1 MLVFDF
7 MLSRIFCRDD
17 DMPGEGSAVAG
28 APVALRRGD
37 PRSQGPFRDR
47 SKVSGWHEPNWLRR
61 AHQNEG
67 SLREAPVN
75 LINRNEQ
82 KGKPVAMARL
92 VSSTPG
98 EGGMLLRTWI
108 SHTVPHMTISITT
121 ESFPGIPNWLVATAI
136 GAASIFVLGTALKG
150 CAAEL
155 TRAQHRYLASCSE
168 RDEGEWLVHPSQCG
182 SLVGPQECRR
192 RPTPPSKR
200 ACAPYLRCMACLL
213 AETY

>member
-75 LINRNEQ
+75 LIKIETSK
-82 KGKPVAMARL
+82 KGSRL
-92 VSSTPG
+92 QWRG
-98 EGGMLLRTWI
+98 L
-108 SHTVPHMTISITT
+108 
-121 ESFPGIPNWLVATAI
+121 
-136 GAASIFVLGTALKG
+136 
-150 CAAEL
+150 
-155 TRAQHRYLASCSE
+155 Y
-168 RDEGEWLVHPSQCG
+168 
-182 SLVGPQECRR
+182 RR
-192 RPTPPSKR
+192 RQGR
-200 ACAPYLRCMACLL
+200 AACYCARGYRTLCR
-213 AETY
+213 T